1 MFHNEKHEKHRDNDH
16 IPSLENGPTAGE
28 EQLMQ
33 QPMDEQS
40 NTEPIK
46 HEQFA
51 YETPTERAQPEAPGV
66 PSQPASPLGEA
77 PGEQPREGY
86 RGASEQIPLYTP
98 PTSPQPGYGA
108 PVAAQPGQVPPGPT
122 WNYPPRPEQYRHP
135 NAYAQDASV
144 TRPIA
149 AQAERRF
156 PDPSTFGQTYPAA
169 TPSGLPTYAA
179 STEPVAQ
186 PGISWPPPA
195 PRKRAGGLRT
205 GAIAAMTALLAIVF
219 GVGLFAG
226 WQFGHSGGLS
236 SPSSTSTLQPSNSNV
251 TVPQLTGNNADT
263 VREAVINKVQ
273 PAIVQ
278 INVTSPG
285 QKALGSGV
293 IIDKRGYIVTNN
305 HVVQNASTL
314 RVTLSNGTVLPA
326 SVVGTDAA
334 DDLAVIKVTP
344 PSSGLTTVKL
354 GDSSKLIV
362 GQGVLAIGSPLGNS
376 ETVTSGIVSALN
388 RNVSEGNSGPTLPD
402 AIQTDAPINPGNSG
416 GALVDM
422 QGNLIGMPTLN
433 AIDTEFNTP
442 ANGLGFAIPVNRINF
457 IATQIVADG
466 HVTHTGRAI
475 LGVTVTAVD
484 ATVAAQNHLAV
495 NSGALIVDLTAGG
508 PAASAGL
515 KAGDVIVQVGNKTV
529 NSTSD
534 ISTALLQDKPG
545 DSVAVKIYRGT
556 QQQTI
561 NVSLGELPAS

>member
-1 MFHNEKHEKHRDNDH
+1 MFHNEKHEKTRDNAH
-16 IPSLENGPTAGE
+16 IPPLENGPTAGE

-51 YETPTERAQPEAPGV
+51 YETPTERAQPEASDV
-66 PSQPASPLGEA
+66 QPQPVSPNE
-77 PGEQPREGY
+77 PRVEGY
-86 RGASEQIPLYTP
+86 RGASEQIPFYTP
-98 PTSPQPGYGA
+98 PASPQQGYGA
-108 PVAAQPGQVPPGPT
+108 PIAAQP
-122 WNYPPRPEQYRHP
+122 
-135 NAYAQDASV
+135 
-144 TRPIA
+144 
-149 AQAERRF
+149 ERRF
-156 PDPSTFGQTYPAA
+156 SDPGTFGQTYPAA

-179 STEPVAQ
+179 PTEPVAQ
-186 PGISWPPPA
+186 PGIPLPPSA

-219 GVGLFAG
+219 AVGLFAG
-226 WQFGHSGGLS
+226 WQFGRSGGLS
-236 SPSSTSTLQPSNSNV
+236 SPSSTSTLQPSNSDV

-305 HVVQNASTL
+305 HVVENASTL

-388 RNVSEGNSGPTLPD
+388 RNVSEGNNGPTLPD

-475 LGVTVTAVD
+475 LGVTVTSVD
-484 ATVAAQNHLAV
+484 SAVAAQKHLSV
-495 NSGALIVDLTAGG
+495 DSGALIVDLTAGG
-508 PAASAGL
+508 PATSAGL
-515 KAGDVIVQVGNKTV
+515 KTGDVIVQVGNKTI

-545 DSVAVKIYRGT
+545 DSVAVKIYRGA
-556 QQQTI
+556 QQQTV

>member
-1 MFHNEKHEKHRDNDH
+1 MFHDEKHEKSRDNDH
-16 IPSLENGPTAGE
+16 IPPVENRPLAGE

-33 QPMDEQS
+33 QPMDEQA

-46 HEQFA
+46 HEL
-51 YETPTERAQPEAPGV
+51 PPERAQPATPGG
-66 PSQPASPLGEA
+66 PSQPGLPIDEM
-77 PGEQPREGY
+77 PVEQPGEGY
-86 RGASEQIPLYTP
+86 RGISEQIPLYTP
-98 PTSPQPGYGA
+98 PTPPQPGYGA
-108 PVAAQPGQVPPGPT
+108 PVAAQPGQVPPGPA
-122 WNYPPRPEQYRHP
+122 WNYPPRPEQYQHP
-135 NAYAQDASV
+135 NAYAQNASV
-144 TRPIA
+144 TQPIA
-149 AQAERRF
+149 AQPERGF
-156 PDPSTFGQTYPAA
+156 PGPSSFGQTYPAA

-179 STEPVAQ
+179 PTESVAQ
-186 PGISWPPPA
+186 PGIPWQPPA

-205 GAIAAMTALLAIVF
+205 GAIAAMTVLLAIVF
-219 GVGLFAG
+219 AVGLFAG
-226 WQFGHSGGLS
+226 WQFGHSGGVS
-236 SPSSTSTLQPSNSNV
+236 SPSSMSTLQPNNSNV

-305 HVVQNASTL
+305 HVVENASTL
-314 RVTLSNGTVLPA
+314 RVTLPNETVLPA

-344 PSSGLTTVKL
+344 PSSGLTTVSL

-362 GQGVLAIGSPLGNS
+362 GQGVLAIGSPLGNL

-388 RNVSEGNSGPTLPD
+388 RNVSEGNNGPTLPD

-433 AIDTEFNTP
+433 AINTEFNTP
-442 ANGLGFAIPVNRINF
+442 ANGLGFAIPVNRIRF
-457 IATQIVADG
+457 IADQIIANG

-475 LGVTVTAVD
+475 LGVTVTSVD
-484 ATVAAQNHLAV
+484 ATMAAQNHLAV
-495 NSGALIVDLTAGG
+495 SSGALIVNLTAGS

-515 KAGDVIVQVGNKTV
+515 KTGDVIVQVGNKTI
-529 NSTSD
+529 NGTGD
-534 ISTALLQDKPG
+534 ISTALLQYKPG
-545 DSVAVKIYRGT
+545 DSVAVKVYRGT